1 MEHFA
6 DPRWADYVR
15 GVGAAGAKREIEAHL
30 LSGCGECKPV
40 FDFWKWVGDFAARDV
55 AYTPP
60 DNLTRL
66 MKLALYNEQ
75 VPETETWTIANLV
88 YDSMSRPLVAGIRS
102 GGTSTRQFV
111 FEAEGLTV
119 DLRFEKKPQS
129 NIIYASGQVLDKQ
142 TPLTWMDNTTVIL
155 WTEKG
160 KTIDVAEANKHGEF
174 QLQFEA
180 QDQLRISIVTMGRKT
195 VRIPLGSF
203 EA

>member
-15 GVGAAGAKREIEAHL
+15 GVGAPATKQEIEAHL
-30 LSGCGECKPV
+30 VAGCVTCKPA
-40 FDFWKWVGDFAARDV
+40 FDFWKWMDDFAARDT

-60 DNLTRL
+60 DNLTR
-66 MKLALYNEQ
+66 MVKMALYSEE
-75 VPETETWTIANLV
+75 VPEPGTWTIANLV
-88 YDSMSRPLVAGIRS
+88 YDSLSRPLVAGVRS

-119 DLRFEKKPQS
+119 DLRFEKKAQS
-129 NIIYASGQVLDKQ
+129 NIVHASGQVLDKQ
-142 TPLTWMDNTTVIL
+142 TPLTWMDSTTVIL

-174 QLQFEA
+174 QLEFEA
-180 QDQLRISIVTMGRKT
+180 QDQLRISIVTTGRKT